1 MDIKRKNKSYDKR
14 KLVITINKK
23 KYYVEPCFG
32 WYSVSTTNLEIRSII
47 RDVVMDNL
55 YWLLG
60 KDCDIED
67 WEHRINRWDNGKGM
81 DKPLSGDKPV
91 SIFFNTEEKD
101 RAFNSFYK

>member
-32 WYSVSTTNLEIRSII
+32 WYSVSTTNLEIRTII

-60 KDCDIED
+60 RDCDIED
-67 WEHRINRWDNGKGM
+67 WERRINRWDSGRGIYNTPV
-81 DKPLSGDKPV
+81 DKPT

-101 RAFNSFYK
+101 RALNSFYK

>member
-14 KLVITINKK
+14 QLVITINKK

-32 WYSVSTTNLEIRSII
+32 WYSVSTSNLEIREII
-47 RDVVMDNL
+47 REIVMDNL

-60 KDCDIED
+60 RDCEIED
-67 WEHRINRWDNGKGM
+67 WEQCINRWDSGRGIYNTPV
-81 DKPLSGDKPV
+81 DKLT

>member
-14 KLVITINKK
+14 QLVITINKK

-32 WYSVSTTNLEIRSII
+32 WYSVSTSDLEIRSII

-60 KDCDIED
+60 RDCDIED
-67 WEHRINRWDNGKGM
+67 WEQSINGWDSGRGIYNTPV
-81 DKPLSGDKPV
+81 DKLT

-101 RAFNSFYK
+101 RALNSFYK

>member
-14 KLVITINKK
+14 QLVITINKK

-32 WYSVSTTNLEIRSII
+32 WYSVSTSNLEIREII
-47 RDVVMDNL
+47 REIVMDNL

-60 KDCDIED
+60 RDCDIEE

-81 DKPLSGDKPV
+81 DKPLSDDTPV

>member
-60 KDCDIED
+60 RDCDIED
-67 WEHRINRWDNGKGM
+67 WEKSINRWDSGRGIYNTPV
-81 DKPLSGDKPV
+81 DKLT

>member
-14 KLVITINKK
+14 QLVITINKK

-32 WYSVSTTNLEIRSII
+32 WYSVSTSNLEIREII
-47 RDVVMDNL
+47 REIVMDNL

-60 KDCDIED
+60 RDCDIED
-67 WEHRINRWDNGKGM
+67 WERSINRWDSGRGIYNTPV
-81 DKPLSGDKPV
+81 DKLTSM
-91 SIFFNTEEKD
+91 FFNTEEKD

>member
-14 KLVITINKK
+14 QLVITINKK

-32 WYSVSTTNLEIRSII
+32 WYSISTSDLEIRGII
-47 RDVVMDNL
+47 REIVMDNL

-60 KDCDIED
+60 RDCEIED

-81 DKPLSGDKPV
+81 DKPLSDDTPV

>member
-14 KLVITINKK
+14 QLVITINKK

-32 WYSVSTTNLEIRSII
+32 WYSVSTSNLEIREII
-47 RDVVMDNL
+47 REIVMDNL

-60 KDCDIED
+60 RDCDIED
-67 WEHRINRWDNGKGM
+67 WEQHINRWDSGRGIYNTPV
-81 DKPLSGDKPV
+81 DKPT

>member
-32 WYSVSTTNLEIRSII
+32 WYSVSASNLEIRSII
-47 RDVVMDNL
+47 RDAVMDNL

-60 KDCDIED
+60 RDCDIED
-67 WEHRINRWDNGKGM
+67 WEQSINRWD
-81 DKPLSGDKPV
+81 SGRGIYNTPV
-91 SIFFNTEEKD
+91 DNPTSIFFNTEEKD

>member
-1 MDIKRKNKSYDKR
+1 MDIKRKNKSYNKR

-32 WYSVSTTNLEIRSII
+32 WYSISTSDLEIRTII
-47 RDVVMDNL
+47 RDIVMDNL

-60 KDCDIED
+60 RDCDIEE
-67 WEHRINRWDNGKGM
+67 WEYTINNWDCGKGIYNTSTC
-81 DKPLSGDKPV
+81 DNPA
-91 SIFFNTEEKD
+91 SIFFNSEEKS

>member
-14 KLVITINKK
+14 QLVITINKK

-32 WYSVSTTNLEIRSII
+32 WYSVSTSNLEIREII
-47 RDVVMDNL
+47 REIVMDNL

-60 KDCDIED
+60 RDCDIED
-67 WEHRINRWDNGKGM
+67 WEQRINRCDSGM
-81 DKPLSGDKPV
+81 GIYNTPVDKLT

>member
-32 WYSVSTTNLEIRSII
+32 WYSVSTSNLEIRSII

-60 KDCDIED
+60 RDCDIEE
-67 WEHRINRWDNGKGM
+67 WEQSINRWDSGRGIYNTSV
-81 DKPLSGDKPV
+81 DKLT

-101 RAFNSFYK
+101 RALNSFYK

>member
-14 KLVITINKK
+14 QLVITINKK

-32 WYSVSTTNLEIRSII
+32 WYSVSTSDLEIRSII
-47 RDVVMDNL
+47 REIVMDNL

-60 KDCDIED
+60 RDCEFED
-67 WEHRINRWDNGKGM
+67 WEQSINRWDSGM
-81 DKPLSGDKPV
+81 GIYNTPVDKLT

-101 RAFNSFYK
+101 RALNSFYK

>member
-1 MDIKRKNKSYDKR
+1 MEIKRKNKSYDKR

-32 WYSVSTTNLEIRSII
+32 WYSVSASNLEIRSII

-60 KDCDIED
+60 RDCDIED
-67 WEHRINRWDNGKGM
+67 WEQSINRWD
-81 DKPLSGDKPV
+81 SGRGIYNTPV
-91 SIFFNTEEKD
+91 DNPTSIFFNSEEKD
-101 RAFNSFYK
+101 RVFNSFYK